1 MSFFKKRNF
10 TTLGNEKENEVVSEK
25 MKKNINE
32 DDDDIWGLSLPK
44 SSSPSRMSPK
54 KTKAATA
61 TRKPTTRKIKTP
73 TKQQTKR
80 SFSAILA
87 DAEYIRESKKKDL
100 LEKEKEILPTIFE
113 REQAN
118 ALLDSITNKD
128 GIRDTISTMSGMGA
142 ENMRKMIRYGT
153 DNKKLKTLTL
163 IQKKF
168 LQQLDAKIKTENP
181 HTRMIHEVTRPVAEQ
196 LKINWTSRPSSLPRG
211 VIVIVHTHGGFVKS
225 RDLIKYPSDVNDKL
239 ESVSTLYLS
248 DIGSPVC
255 NTREDYI
262 KFDEKFIGSFLRG
275 TLEEGISI
283 KDISEK
289 AQEGF
294 KDARFKGVHFNEK
307 KNMLENYFESG
318 VYNLAVSTKTNNI
331 PFLNKNYS
339 CGKTEL
345 GYDKHSIQV
354 VDYGL
359 KSLSEIISREPAF
372 DCQNDYSSITTLQ
385 LVDELSK
392 VIDDLEHVL
401 IIDTSCSSFTP
412 SIIKELFDKM
422 PDYLSPHKYRK
433 TGLFKNVSPSP
444 KKTSARSPSR
454 KTRREQIST
463 LRPYFPDL
471 VGGKKTKKSIKNNK
485 NKKYKKTM
493 RKHKTR
499 RAIRAGFE

>member
-80 SFSAILA
+80 SFSSIVA
-87 DAEYIRESKKKDL
+87 DAEYMRESKKKDL

-142 ENMRKMIRYGT
+142 ENMRKMIRYAT

-181 HTRMIHEVTRPVAEQ
+181 HTRMIHEVTRPVAE
-196 LKINWTSRPSSLPRG
+196 LKINWTSTPSSLPRG
-211 VIVIVHTHGGFVKS
+211 VIVIAHTHGGFVKS
-225 RDLIKYPSDVNDKL
+225 RDLIKYPTDVNQRL
-239 ESVSTLYLS
+239 ESVSTFYLS
-248 DIGSPVC
+248 DIGSPAC
-255 NTREDYI
+255 NMREDY
-262 KFDEKFIGSFLRG
+262 KQFDEKFIDSFRKVPRS
-275 TLEEGISI
+275 EGFSI

-289 AQEGF
+289 AQEGLKRTRL
-294 KDARFKGVHFNEK
+294 KDVNFYEK
-307 KNMLENYFESG
+307 KNVLENYFESG

-331 PFLNKNYS
+331 PFLNKRYS
-339 CGKTEL
+339 CGPGKEGFL
-345 GYDKHSIQV
+345 LQSIQV
-354 VDYGL
+354 VDYGDFVYL
-359 KSLSEIISREPAF
+359 LPKTYGLRPLSDYKPNF
-372 DCQNDYSSITTLQ
+372 DCKTANSSITTLE
-385 LVDELSK
+385 LVNELSK
-392 VIDDLEHVL
+392 VIPNLKHVL
-401 IIDTSCSSFTP
+401 IIDSSCSVFTP
-412 SIIKELFDKM
+412 SIIKNLFKEM
-422 PDYLSPHKYRK
+422 PPGSTPHRHRK
-433 TGLFKNVSPSP
+433 TGLLKKNIDWGKVKDEHKYYKEIETQLEKILTKPLFTGGS
-444 KKTSARSPSR
+444 KKTKKRQHN
-454 KTRREQIST
+454 RR
-463 LRPYFPDL
+463 Y
-471 VGGKKTKKSIKNNK
+471 KKTKKS
-485 NKKYKKTM
+485 
-493 RKHKTR
+493 
-499 RAIRAGFE
+499 

>member
-80 SFSAILA
+80 SFSSIVA

-307 KNMLENYFESG
+307 KICW
-318 VYNLAVSTKTNNI
+318 K
-331 PFLNKNYS
+331 
-339 CGKTEL
+339 
-345 GYDKHSIQV
+345 
-354 VDYGL
+354 
-359 KSLSEIISREPAF
+359 IISNQEF
-372 DCQNDYSSITTLQ
+372 
-385 LVDELSK
+385 
-392 VIDDLEHVL
+392 
-401 IIDTSCSSFTP
+401 IILLYPQKQTIF
-412 SIIKELFDKM
+412 LF
-422 PDYLSPHKYRK
+422 
-433 TGLFKNVSPSP
+433 
-444 KKTSARSPSR
+444 
-454 KTRREQIST
+454 
-463 LRPYFPDL
+463 
-471 VGGKKTKKSIKNNK
+471 
-485 NKKYKKTM
+485 
-493 RKHKTR
+493 
-499 RAIRAGFE
+499 